1 MWYPETEGPL
11 WKLFVIMSVESS
23 LSDELTGRSKISNF
37 SFLETSFA
45 IVGDSKNSVSI
56 RKESVWR
63 LWEWFLSGRHFSFWP
78 DLVWDVRSDSC
89 WKVDDDEKHSAA
101 DRNICF
107 NFIYPKTKL
116 RRDLHLVPHLSLA
129 LTLYT
134 ELRKIG
140 LNDILDYIDY
150 FLLYWLFYIFLEL
163 LSQLKNWPVWHGWPL
178 TALSLTSFHSEDRDW
193 TWCGAPLSGVCRES
207 SRRLSWRHRCDTPRV
222 CSPCARYAC
231 DPPTPESP
239 DIACCRA

>member
-11 WKLFVIMSVESS
+11 WKLLVIMSVESS
-23 LSDELTGRSKISNF
+23 LSDW
-37 SFLETSFA
+37 
-45 IVGDSKNSVSI
+45 DSKNSVSI

-150 FLLYWLFYIFLEL
+150 FLLYLFFLYISRVAFATKKLTCLTWLTIDCALFNFIPQRGQGLDL
-163 LSQLKNWPVWHGWPL
+163 VWCS
-178 TALSLTSFHSEDRDW
+178 SL
-193 TWCGAPLSGVCRES
+193 
-207 SRRLSWRHRCDTPRV
+207 RCL
-222 CSPCARYAC
+222 
-231 DPPTPESP
+231 
-239 DIACCRA
+239 